1 VPRRVGRE
9 ARPVGSLRDLAADW
23 FLELWGA
30 VPTPTKAARIREST
44 VERILKAHR
53 IRRIAAAEVS
63 RILRQPA
70 LTVAPG
76 AAEAASAH
84 IRTVAERLK
93 LVNRQIRE
101 RTAVSRPC
109 ALSSLRATGKSRRG
123 KRPISL
129 CAGEAITP
137 CGLCPV
143 SPRDQAQRQT
153 VHRRCAQTRSR
164 MPLAAPAKP
173 ARSVLDGAEHP

>member
-1 VPRRVGRE
+1 MPRRVGRE

-84 IRTVAERLK
+84 IRTVAGRLK
-93 LVNRQIRE
+93 LGNRQIRE
-101 RTAVSRPC
+101 AHRRLEALC
-109 ALSSLRATGKSRRG
+109 AKLAEGDGEEPPGQAPDQPLRRRG
-123 KRPISL
+123 YHALRSL
-129 CAGEAITP
+129 SG
-137 CGLCPV
+137 V
-143 SPRDQAQRQT
+143 
-153 VHRRCAQTRSR
+153 
-164 MPLAAPAKP
+164 AP
-173 ARSVLDGAEHP
+173 

>member
-153 VHRRCAQTRSR
+153 VHRRCA
-164 MPLAAPAKP
+164 
-173 ARSVLDGAEHP
+173 